1 MTASAATTGTRV
13 NGWQWLLLALLCLY
27 GTVAEAVT
35 RVRVLAAPPA
45 AVTALRGLAG
55 DIEWLTGD
63 GAAIEAAD
71 LTLVWQADI
80 YPRSVNQFPQQP
92 ILLLAQN
99 PAGLSARS
107 QDAVLFWGP
116 SLAQQV
122 QLARQISPGLQRIGI
137 LYRQTH
143 RAEIDTLLQSAAGGI
158 LARAID
164 GPPEARDVAELAQRT
179 DILIASNDD
188 LLFNRDSAKLVL
200 LTAYRHQRAWI
211 GPTPAF
217 VTAGALATRAVAK
230 DVLLGAIV
238 DKVRFWQKQRRLGA
252 AQQLPADEVVCNQ
265 QVARSLGL
273 SLAPA
278 VGCQAGRKE

>member
-1 MTASAATTGTRV
+1 M
-13 NGWQWLLLALLCLY
+13 LLALLCLC
-27 GTVAEAVT
+27 GVAAEAAT

-45 AVTALRGLAG
+45 AVAALRSLAG

-63 GAAIEAAD
+63 GPAIEAAE
-71 LTLVWQADI
+71 LTLVWQADV
-80 YPRSVNQFPQQP
+80 YPRFSAQFPLQP
-92 ILLLAQN
+92 ILLLAQS
-99 PAGLSARS
+99 PAELNLRS
-107 QDAVLFWGP
+107 QDAALFWGP
-116 SLAQQV
+116 TLVQQV

-137 LYRQTH
+137 LYRNAR
-143 RAEIDTLLQSAAGGI
+143 RAEVDTLLQSAGAGI
-158 LARAID
+158 FARAID
-164 GPPEARDVAELAQRT
+164 GPLDAREVAELAQRT
-179 DILIASNDD
+179 DILIAGNDE

-230 DVLLGAIV
+230 EVLLHAIV
-238 DKVRFWQKQRRLGA
+238 EKVRFWQKQHRLGA
-252 AQQLPADEVVCNQ
+252 AQQLPADDVICNQ

-273 SLAPA
+273 NLAPT